1 MKVEVSCYQHLYR
14 AEQQNLTLNA
24 PQWSCS
30 SVCWCSA
37 LCCHLVVEHQ
47 PLSGRSPEQVTGQ
60 WRHHD
65 SGFIMLI
72 SVNETQ
78 LRVHVHRQ
86 NNMEVWWCYSEV
98 LQQLTDADFL
108 SQPVGVI
115 TSCPAAALTFVLRD
129 ADVQLHQMFPVTW
142 LDALFKAENSG
153 LNIVHKIKKMVN

>member
-14 AEQQNLTLNA
+14 AELQNLTLNA

-30 SVCWCSA
+30 SVCWFSA

-86 NNMEVWWCYSEV
+86 NNMEVSWCYSEV

-115 TSCPAAALTFVLRD
+115 TSCPAARWRLFWET
-129 ADVQLHQMFPVTW
+129 QMFNFTKCFQSPDWMRYSKPKT
-142 LDALFKAENSG
+142 LD
-153 LNIVHKIKKMVN
+153 